1 MKKLIYIVALL
12 LVSVICYGCRTTQ
25 YVPVETVRYDTTYV
39 NKLQVDSIYDKE
51 FVYVNGDTVV
61 KYKYLYKYKMLH
73 DTVYVNRTDSVQVPY
88 PVERKLTRWEQ
99 FKINIGGYA
108 VFAIVVTILIVFGR
122 LIYKL
127 KK

>member
-1 MKKLIYIVALL
+1 MKRLLYIILVVLVAIL
-12 LVSVICYGCRTTQ
+12 CYCCRTTQ

-39 NKLQVDSIYDKE
+39 NKLKVDSIYDKE
-51 FVYVNGDTVV
+51 FVYVNGDTIFQ
-61 KYKYLYKYKMLH
+61 YKYLYKYKMLR
-73 DTVYVNRTDSVQVPY
+73 DTVYMSKVDSIQVPY